1 MLTRLRRIVV
11 SKMTTTAI
19 FAAMMALTVPAFAQ
33 TAATTSTST
42 NAAAT
47 ETQMKPDQIRANK
60 FIGST
65 VYDVQNRNIGSV
77 KDLLF
82 DKSGR
87 VDVAVLD
94 VGAFLGMGG
103 KYVAIP
109 LKDIKMDNNRLTL
122 DMTKEQLKSAQAFKF
137 NETES
142 TGTSKPPSDR
152 SNNTNR
158 K

>member
-1 MLTRLRRIVV
+1 V

-19 FAAMMALTVPAFAQ
+19 FAAMMALSVPAFAQ
-33 TAATTSTST
+33 TPSSSANAT
-42 NAAAT
+42 AT
-47 ETQMKPDQIRANK
+47 ETQMKPDQIRAEK

-65 VYDVQNRNIGSV
+65 VYDVQNRDIGKV

-82 DKSGR
+82 DKGGKI
-87 VDVAVLD
+87 DQAVLD
-94 VGAFLGMGG
+94 VGTFLGMGG

-122 DMTKEQLKSAQAFKF
+122 DMSKEQLKSAQAFKF

-152 SNNTNR
+152 NNNTNR

>member
-1 MLTRLRRIVV
+1 M

-19 FAAMMALTVPAFAQ
+19 FAAVMALSVPALAQ
-33 TAATTSTST
+33 TATTSTST
-42 NAAAT
+42 NTPAAT
-47 ETQMKPDQIRANK
+47 ETQMKPDQIRAEK
-60 FIGST
+60 FIGTT
-65 VYDVQNRNIGSV
+65 VYDVQNRDIGKV

-87 VDVAVLD
+87 VDLAVLD
-94 VGAFLGMGG
+94 VGTFLGMGG
-103 KYVAIP
+103 KYVAVP

-137 NETES
+137 NDTES
-142 TGTSKPPSDR
+142 TGTSKPPSDHN
-152 SNNTNR
+152 NNTNR

>member
-1 MLTRLRRIVV
+1 
-11 SKMTTTAI
+11 MTTTAI
-19 FAAMMALTVPAFAQ
+19 FAAMMALSVPAFAQ
-33 TAATTSTST
+33 TPSSSANAT
-42 NAAAT
+42 AT
-47 ETQMKPDQIRANK
+47 ETQMKPDQIRAEK

-65 VYDVQNRNIGSV
+65 VYDVQNRDIGKV

-82 DKSGR
+82 DKGGKI
-87 VDVAVLD
+87 DQAVLD
-94 VGAFLGMGG
+94 VGTFLGMGG

-122 DMTKEQLKSAQAFKF
+122 DMSKEQLKSAQAFKF

-152 SNNTNR
+152 NNNTNR

>member
-1 MLTRLRRIVV
+1 
-11 SKMTTTAI
+11 MTTTAI
-19 FAAMMALTVPAFAQ
+19 FAAMMALSVPAFAQ
-33 TAATTSTST
+33 TPSSSANAT
-42 NAAAT
+42 AT
-47 ETQMKPDQIRANK
+47 ETRMKPDQIRAEK

-65 VYDVQNRNIGSV
+65 VYDVQNRDIGKV

-82 DKSGR
+82 DKGGKI
-87 VDVAVLD
+87 DQAVLD
-94 VGAFLGMGG
+94 VGTFLGMGG

-122 DMTKEQLKSAQAFKF
+122 DMSKEQLKSAQAFKF

-152 SNNTNR
+152 NNNSTNR
-158 K
+158 R

>member
-1 MLTRLRRIVV
+1 MI
-11 SKMTTTAI
+11 TTAI
-19 FAAMMALTVPAFAQ
+19 FAAMMALSVPAFAQ
-33 TAATTSTST
+33 TAATTPSSSSTV
-42 NAAAT
+42 AT
-47 ETQMKPDQIRANK
+47 ETQMRPDQIRAEK

-65 VYDVQNRNIGSV
+65 VYDVQNRNIGKV

-87 VDVAVLD
+87 VDVSILD

-122 DMTKEQLKSAQAFKF
+122 DMTKEQLKSAQTFKF

-142 TGTSKPPSDR
+142 TGTSAPPRHD
-152 SNNTNR
+152 NT
-158 K
+158 KK

>member
-1 MLTRLRRIVV
+1 MNLKGEFRNITKAVFVFLPGMLITRRRFIV

-19 FAAMMALTVPAFAQ
+19 FAAMMALSVPAFAQ
-33 TAATTSTST
+33 TAATSTPGNST
-42 NAAAT
+42 AAT
-47 ETQMKPDQIRANK
+47 ETQMKPDQIRAEK

-65 VYDVQNRNIGSV
+65 VYDVQNRDIGKV

-82 DKSGR
+82 DKGGKI
-87 VDVAVLD
+87 DQAVLD

-122 DMTKEQLKSAQAFKF
+122 DMTKEQLKSAQA
-137 NETES
+137 
-142 TGTSKPPSDR
+142 
-152 SNNTNR
+152 
-158 K
+158 

>member
-1 MLTRLRRIVV
+1 M

-19 FAAMMALTVPAFAQ
+19 FAAMMALSVPAFAQ
-33 TAATTSTST
+33 TATTPTT
-42 NAAAT
+42 AAS
-47 ETQMKPDQIRANK
+47 ETQMRPDQVRASK

-65 VYDVQNRNIGSV
+65 VYDVQNRNIGSI
-77 KDLLF
+77 KDMLF

-87 VDVAVLD
+87 IDQAVID

-109 LKDIKMDNNRLTL
+109 LHDIKTDNNRLTL

-142 TGTSKPPSDR
+142 TGTSAPPRNDK
-152 SNNTNR
+152 TNR
-158 K
+158 

>member
-1 MLTRLRRIVV
+1 V

-19 FAAMMALTVPAFAQ
+19 FAALMALSVPTFAQ
-33 TAATTSTST
+33 TAATST
-42 NAAAT
+42 NANAPAA
-47 ETQMKPDQIRANK
+47 ETQMKPDQIRAEK

-65 VYDVQNRNIGSV
+65 VYDVQNRNIGKV

-82 DKSGR
+82 DKGGR

-137 NETES
+137 NDTES
-142 TGTSKPPSDR
+142 TGTSRPPSD
-152 SNNTNR
+152 NNPNR

>member
-1 MLTRLRRIVV
+1 MQ
-11 SKMTTTAI
+11 KMTKTAM
-19 FAAMMALTVPAFAQ
+19 FAAMMALSVPAFAQ
-33 TAATTSTST
+33 TSTTASTPSAT
-42 NAAAT
+42 AG
-47 ETQMKPDQIRANK
+47 ETQMRADQIRASK

-77 KDLLF
+77 KDMLF
-82 DKSGR
+82 DKGGR
-87 VDVAVLD
+87 VDQAVID

-122 DMTKEQLKSAQAFKF
+122 DMTKEQLKSAQTFKF

-142 TGTSKPPSDR
+142 TGTSAPPRDR
-152 SNNTNR
+152 NNNR
-158 K
+158 

>member
-1 MLTRLRRIVV
+1 
-11 SKMTTTAI
+11 MTTTAI
-19 FAAMMALTVPAFAQ
+19 FAAMMALTAPAFAQ
-33 TAATTSTST
+33 TAATSNSTAGST
-42 NAAAT
+42 AAT
-47 ETQMKPDQIRANK
+47 ETQMRPDQIRAEK

-65 VYDVQNRNIGSV
+65 VYDVQNRDIGKV

-87 VDVAVLD
+87 VDTAVLD

-122 DMTKEQLKSAQAFKF
+122 DMTKEQLKSAHAFKF
-137 NETES
+137 NNTES
-142 TGTSKPPSDR
+142 TGTSRPPSERNDNSSTR
-152 SNNTNR
+152 R
-158 K
+158 

>member
-1 MLTRLRRIVV
+1 
-11 SKMTTTAI
+11 MTTTAI
-19 FAAMMALTVPAFAQ
+19 FAAMMALSVPAFAQ
-33 TAATTSTST
+33 TAATTSSSGST
-42 NAAAT
+42 VAT
-47 ETQMKPDQIRANK
+47 ETQMKPDQIRAEK

-65 VYDVQNRNIGSV
+65 VYDVQNRNIGKV

-87 VDVAVLD
+87 VDVAVVD

-103 KYVAIP
+103 KYVAVP

-122 DMTKEQLKSAQAFKF
+122 DMTKEQLKSAQEFKF
-137 NETES
+137 NDTER
-142 TGTSKPPSDR
+142 TGTSKPPSERND
-152 SNNTNR
+152 NTNR

>member
-1 MLTRLRRIVV
+1 M

-19 FAAMMALTVPAFAQ
+19 FAAMMALSVPAFAQ
-33 TAATTSTST
+33 TTAAPTANST
-42 NAAAT
+42 AT
-47 ETQMKPDQIRANK
+47 EAQMRPDQIRAEK

-65 VYDVQNRNIGSV
+65 VYDVQNRNIGKV

-82 DKSGR
+82 DKGGR
-87 VDVAVLD
+87 VDVAVID

-103 KYVAIP
+103 KFVAIP

-142 TGTSKPPSDR
+142 TGTSAPPRDR
-152 SNNTNR
+152 NNNR
-158 K
+158 